1 MSDTKHAQF
10 ATQVIH
16 AGEQKDPAYN
26 AIMPPVVTASSFIK
40 DNIGAQQEF
49 GYSRGENPTR
59 HALESCLAE
68 LEGGAGAIAC
78 ASGMAATAS
87 VMELLPRDAHVI
99 VTASVY
105 GGTFRLLE
113 ECRSKTSGFTTSYVD
128 LNDLT
133 AVEAAIQDNT
143 ALIWIE
149 SPTNPLLKLVDMQA
163 VADLAKKHQILTCV
177 DNTFSSPWNQ
187 QPIKFGID
195 LVMHSTSKYVG
206 GHSDLIGG
214 AVIAANTELHKRLQY
229 IAMAV
234 GAIQGPFDSYLA
246 LRGLKTLDLRM
257 QRQSSNAQ
265 TIAKHLEQHPAIEQV
280 FYPGLPSHPQHELC
294 KQQMKTGGAVV
305 SIRLKGGLEEAKA
318 VIGRLRY
325 FVLADSLGGVES
337 MINHAFTMS
346 HGGMPVEEKY
356 AVGIT
361 EGFLRLSVG
370 AEAVEDLIAE
380 LDHALEAIAN

>member
-1 MSDTKHAQF
+1 MSSPNAKF

-16 AGEQKDPAYN
+16 AGDQKDPAYN
-26 AIMPPVVTASSFIK
+26 AIMPPIVTASSFVRP
-40 DNIGAQQEF
+40 NIGEPAGAF

-59 HALESCLAE
+59 HALETCLAE

-87 VMELLPRDAHVI
+87 VMELLPKDAHVI
-99 VTASVY
+99 VSDSVY

-113 ECRSKTSGFTTSYVD
+113 ECRTRSSGFTTSYVD
-128 LNDLT
+128 LNDT
-133 AVEAAIQDNT
+133 AAIEAAIQDST

-149 SPTNPLLKLVDMQA
+149 TPTNPLLKLVDLEAIVQ
-163 VADLAKKHQILTCV
+163 VARKHQLLTCV
-177 DNTFSSPWNQ
+177 DNTFNSPWNQ
-187 QPIKFGID
+187 QPIRYGVD

-214 AVIAANTELHKRLQY
+214 AVVAATEELHKQLHY
-229 IAMAV
+229 VAMAV
-234 GAIQGPFDSYLA
+234 GAIQGPFDSYQA

-257 QRQSSNAQ
+257 QRQSENAHK
-265 TIAKHLEQHPAIEQV
+265 IAEHLENHPAIERV
-280 FYPGLPSHPQHELC
+280 YYPGLPSHPQHELC
-294 KQQMKTGGAVV
+294 KRQMRSGGAVV
-305 SIRLKGGLEEAKA
+305 TVQLNGGLEAAKHA
-318 VIGRLRY
+318 VGRMQY

-346 HGGMPVEEKY
+346 HGSVPEADKL
-356 AVGIT
+356 ASGIT
-361 EGFLRLSVG
+361 EGLLRLSVG

-380 LDHALEAIAN
+380 LDYALDGIV